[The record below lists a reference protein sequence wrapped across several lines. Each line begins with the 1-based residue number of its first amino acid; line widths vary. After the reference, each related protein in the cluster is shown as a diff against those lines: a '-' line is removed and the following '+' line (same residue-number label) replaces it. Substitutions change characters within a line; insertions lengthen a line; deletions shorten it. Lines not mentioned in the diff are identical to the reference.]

1 MKKCPTERPA
11 DRGIS
16 RPAGRE
22 QLADCGSSSVI
33 TFWTLSKFQ
42 NISKSAVRRD
52 APMKVSRLAGP
63 ERLADCG
70 SSSVITF
77 WTLSKFQTISK
88 SVVGRD
94 SPIGVSLERQ
104 LENDSPIRVSLDRRV
119 EKGLHTR
126 VSLLALSREPSADE
140 GFLTVMTSWTL
151 NIFQSPQWDE
161 TRP

>member
-1 MKKCPTERPA
+1 MGVLSYARSKRICRSRMFQRNHLLDFENFLKKCPTERPA

-22 QLADCGSSSVI
+22 QLADCGSCSVI

-42 NISKSAVRRD
+42 NISKSAVGRD
-52 APMKVSRLAGP
+52 APMKVFRLAGR

-77 WTLSKFQTISK
+77 WTLSKFLNISR

-94 SPIGVSLERQ
+94 SPIGVLFLCSVQTDL
-104 LENDSPIRVSLDRRV
+104 PI
-119 EKGLHTR
+119 
-126 VSLLALSREPSADE
+126 AD
-140 GFLTVMTSWTL
+140 V
-151 NIFQSPQWDE
+151 PA
-161 TRP
+161 